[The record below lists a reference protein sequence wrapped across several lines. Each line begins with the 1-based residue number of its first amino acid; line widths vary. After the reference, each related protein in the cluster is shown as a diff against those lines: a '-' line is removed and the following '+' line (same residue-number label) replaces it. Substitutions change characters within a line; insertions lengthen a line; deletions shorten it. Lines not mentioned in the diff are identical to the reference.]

1 MNRHDYLV
9 QRTWL
14 SGVKRPF
21 LAFKR
26 RFITIYGAIFD
37 IMWPF
42 LVIHTGGNAAI
53 CSIGSVGESGYI
65 YGCVDGARGDQ
76 RYNNCG

>member
-1 MNRHDYLV
+1 ME
-9 QRTWL
+9 
-14 SGVKRPF
+14 RPF

-26 RFITIYGAIFD
+26 RFITMHDDIFD

-53 CSIGSVGESGYI
+53 CSIGSVGESWYI
-65 YGCVDGARGDQ
+65 YGYVDGVRGDQ
-76 RYNNCG
+76 RYE